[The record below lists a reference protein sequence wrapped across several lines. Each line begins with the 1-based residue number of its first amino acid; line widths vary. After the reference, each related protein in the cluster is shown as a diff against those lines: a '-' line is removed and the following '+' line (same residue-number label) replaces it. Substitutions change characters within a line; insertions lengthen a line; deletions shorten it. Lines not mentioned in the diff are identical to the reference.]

1 MTVTMQQVLAE
12 LDREEPQYR
21 DLAALGE
28 EALPHLEMIVEADDP
43 LRAAKAAYAAS
54 LIGGSG
60 VAALLS
66 KAATHP
72 DPQVRIAAA
81 HGYKNAAAEAPTE
94 VLATLLE
101 DDDAGVR
108 KVALGTAGDL
118 GRTELVDKVRAMA
131 SDDPHEFL
139 RTAAADVARSI
150 A

>member
-1 MTVTMQQVLAE
+1 
-12 LDREEPQYR
+12 
-21 DLAALGE
+21 
-28 EALPHLEMIVEADDP
+28 
-43 LRAAKAAYAAS
+43 
-54 LIGGSG
+54 
-60 VAALLS
+60 
-66 KAATHP
+66 
-72 DPQVRIAAA
+72 
-81 HGYKNAAAEAPTE
+81 
-94 VLATLLE
+94 LE